1 MQSHTSSSIE
11 IARHAVMAFNSI
23 FREGFSYRKA
33 GVMVSDIKPIAE
45 LQLNI
50 FNAEQ
55 EVKHN
60 KLMSAV
66 DGINRRY
73 GSKQI
78 VLAPT
83 LTKGEWAPLQ
93 NHFNRK
99 SKTLRFYSGMNPHYT
114 PHINPVYTTEEEDKE

>member
-1 MQSHTSSSIE
+1 
-11 IARHAVMAFNSI
+11 
-23 FREGFSYRKA
+23 
-33 GVMVSDIKPIAE
+33 MVSDIKPIAE

-60 KLMSAV
+60 KLMSAI
-66 DGINRRY
+66 DDINRRY
-73 GSKQI
+73 GSKQV

-93 NHFNRK
+93 NHFNRQ
-99 SKTLRFYSGMNPHYT
+99 SKTLRFFSGMNPHYAH
-114 PHINPVYTTEEEDKE
+114 HINPVYTTEDEDQE